1 METARGNW
9 DFLHVSTILSKGR
22 SAAVLRGALV
32 HSDDSVQGAA
42 HRLSA
47 ERSSEWRAEIG
58 KNVPASAARTMTSGA
73 TADPRTIGHSR
84 TKLREVI
91 KVVLGPRKV

>member
-9 DFLHVSTILSKGR
+9 DFLHVSTILSKDR
-22 SAAVLRGALV
+22 SAAVLPGALV

-58 KNVPASAARTMTSGA
+58 KKSAGTGCANDDVGGDR
-73 TADPRTIGHSR
+73 
-84 TKLREVI
+84 
-91 KVVLGPRKV
+91 